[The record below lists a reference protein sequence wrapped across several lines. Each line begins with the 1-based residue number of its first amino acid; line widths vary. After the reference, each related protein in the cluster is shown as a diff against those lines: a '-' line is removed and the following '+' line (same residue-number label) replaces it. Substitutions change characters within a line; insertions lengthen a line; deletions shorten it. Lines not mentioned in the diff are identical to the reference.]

1 MGMVMRQD
9 ILIGNVYSMS
19 ELMTV
24 MGLSCGVVV

>member
-24 MGLSCGVVV
+24 TGLSCGVVV